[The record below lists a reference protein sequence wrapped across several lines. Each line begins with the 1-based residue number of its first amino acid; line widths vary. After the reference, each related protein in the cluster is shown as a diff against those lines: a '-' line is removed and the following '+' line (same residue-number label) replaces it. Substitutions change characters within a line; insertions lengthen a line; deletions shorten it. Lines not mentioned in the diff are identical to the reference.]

1 MASEPSIP
9 KQAGVLQGEKN
20 VLKTQG
26 ESSTADV
33 GYTFPVH
40 RARSLLLY
48 MLASPL
54 DVNHTDPD

>member
-48 MLASPL
+48 MLASPS
-54 DVNHTDPD
+54 